1 MTCDRNPSLRRRPI
15 AGEGR
20 HGRGSIGLPTAI
32 DGEAVQR
39 RGSGGFVLLGTARP
53 RLHGGEKG
61 SNRRPRAGRPGQQQ
75 SRRDEAPLRLPAA
88 DAHHGVRV
96 RHGERGLGVD
106 RPTNAAHAP
115 QPAPTLAE
123 GKNVDERCAFRSAT
137 SQRAAT
143 PHPRKRRRWGHQGV
157 QRSGL
162 APQLERWVGVKPPPL
177 RSLRSCVK
185 GGAEGDFAGEA
196 KTQAAPRGGARWIE
210 RRLELDEGGD
220 APSVIGK
227 A

>member
-1 MTCDRNPSLRRRPI
+1 MGRVLSGYMEAKKGAIAVLAQAGPDSSNLAGMKLRYGYPPPTLTMGSECVTESVVSALIGLQMLPTRRSLHRRSPRARMWTSDALSEAQLRSVLRR
-15 AGEGR
+15 
-20 HGRGSIGLPTAI
+20 
-32 DGEAVQR
+32 
-39 RGSGGFVLLGTARP
+39 
-53 RLHGGEKG
+53 
-61 SNRRPRAGRPGQQQ
+61 
-75 SRRDEAPLRLPAA
+75 
-88 DAHHGVRV
+88 
-96 RHGERGLGVD
+96 
-106 RPTNAAHAP
+106 
-115 QPAPTLAE
+115 
-123 GKNVDERCAFRSAT
+123 
-137 SQRAAT
+137 
-143 PHPRKRRRWGHQGV
+143 HPRKRRRWGHQGV